1 VNLLAQPDRPTPS
14 RDAWRGVIE
23 DASCTTALGDGRVV
37 GAYHFD
43 VTNVSSARDGR
54 WAISASVV
62 GFGMLAIY
70 VALILSEGNDSIS
83 EVLPWIGLMA
93 VAATLALITAFIQN
107 VQSARMMLIGS
118 AVVYFAIGAV
128 SILSIGIGFII
139 AGVIAVVGV
148 ARLSR
153 LC

>member
-1 VNLLAQPDRPTPS
+1 
-14 RDAWRGVIE
+14 
-23 DASCTTALGDGRVV
+23 
-37 GAYHFD
+37 
-43 VTNVSSARDGR
+43 
-54 WAISASVV
+54 
-62 GFGMLAIY
+62 MLAIY
-70 VALILSEGNDSIS
+70 LTLILSEGNDSIT
-83 EVLPWIGLMA
+83 EILPWVGLMA
-93 VAATLALITAFIQN
+93 VAATLALIAARIDN

-118 AVVYFAIGAV
+118 AVMYFGIGTV